1 MDCAL
6 HLYARGAFFVL
17 GFNKGDTMAK
27 LARDVMTPDPACCT
41 PNTTLDDV
49 AKLMAQNDCGEIP
62 VVDVGDALIGVVTDR
77 DIVCR
82 VVAEG
87 KNPMAYTA
95 ETCMSQP
102 VVTVRADA
110 TLDEVVSTMEKH
122 QIRRVPV
129 VDDRECC
136 VGIISQADV
145 AWKGPEREVA
155 ELVREVSRDT
165 GRESR

>member
-1 MDCAL
+1 
-6 HLYARGAFFVL
+6 
-17 GFNKGDTMAK
+17 MAK
-27 LARDVMTPDPACCT
+27 LARDVMTPDPACCSPT
-41 PNTTLDDV
+41 TTLDEV

-62 VVDVGDALIGVVTDR
+62 VVDPGDQIIGVVTDR

-82 VVAEG
+82 VVAAG

-95 ETCMSQP
+95 ETCMSGP

-110 TLDEVVSTMEKH
+110 SLEDVVATMEKH

-129 VDDRECC
+129 VDDRDSC

-145 AWKGPEREVA
+145 SWTGGPREVA
-155 ELVREVSRDT
+155 KLVREVSRDT